1 MGATTLAAASPEAVA
16 RAAAVLDDE
25 PRSAA
30 LRAFDALE
38 RLIEHQRRR
47 VLTLAQE
54 LNPRL
59 TSDDVLQPH
68 DYPELRESAVWN
80 YEDGVLAGMMAAQI
94 AARAELRRQ
103 GA

>member
-16 RAAAVLDDE
+16 RAAAVLDDV
-25 PRSAA
+25 
-30 LRAFDALE
+30 LE

-68 DYPELRESAVWN
+68 DCPELRESAAWN

>member
-16 RAAAVLDDE
+16 RAAAVLDDT
-25 PRSAA
+25 
-30 LRAFDALE
+30 LE

-68 DYPELRESAVWN
+68 DYPELRESAAWN

>member
-1 MGATTLAAASPEAVA
+1 MGATTLTAASPEAVA
-16 RAAAVLDDE
+16 QAAAVLD
-25 PRSAA
+25 
-30 LRAFDALE
+30 DALE

-68 DYPELRESAVWN
+68 DYPELRESAAWN

>member
-1 MGATTLAAASPEAVA
+1 MLAAASPEAVA
-16 RAAAVLDDE
+16 RAAAVLD
-25 PRSAA
+25 
-30 LRAFDALE
+30 DALE

-68 DYPELRESAVWN
+68 DYPELRESAAWN